1 MSIAALSNFT
11 VPLGGLNDT
20 SGGSQGLLMPKLQYR
35 FRVSFANFGV
45 TKGNVNELTKQV
57 QDAMRPTV
65 EMEDQV
71 IDIYNSR
78 IHFAGK
84 PKWSPITIKLRDNQ
98 TGEVTSMIGEQ
109 MQKQFD
115 FFEQSSAAS
124 AGDYKF
130 NMEVDMLDGG
140 NGSFTPNVLESWT
153 CYGCYLQKV
162 NYGAVAYKTN
172 EPVVIELSIVFDNAI
187 QTAGGT
193 FGAQKAVMAYP
204 STPGAGSVTK

>member
-1 MSIAALSNFT
+1 MATASLSNFT
-11 VPLGGLNDT
+11 VPLASDQSAST
-20 SGGSQGLLMPKLQYR
+20 QGLLMPKLQYR
-35 FRVSFANFGV
+35 FRLSFTNFGV
-45 TKGNVNELTKQV
+45 TTGNVTELTKQV
-57 QDAMRPTV
+57 QDAQRPTV

-78 IHFAGK
+78 IHYAGK
-84 PKWSPITIKLRDNQ
+84 YKWSPVVVKIRDNA
-98 TGEVTSMIGEQ
+98 TGEVTSMVGEQ

-130 NMEVDMLDGG
+130 QLEIDMLDGG

-153 CYGCYLQKV
+153 LYGCYLQKV
-162 NYGAVAYKTN
+162 NYGAIAYKTN
-172 EPVVIELSIVFDNAI
+172 EPVVLELSIVFDNAV

-193 FGAQKAVMAYP
+193 FGASTPVMAF
-204 STPGAGSVTK
+204 PGKNQATS